1 MCAQPIQL
9 RLEETMPVPRDAAAL
24 AALSRLLTHGHH
36 DDPNELLEYPDTTIE
51 PPDGWLWQQHTPQPG
66 LLDPT
71 SYQLADSTVD
81 AHDLHAS
88 PVAALAD
95 GGNKPFTAAQNEY
108 CRRSLDVTMKGG
120 TTSAVIYPLAL
131 CELARHFRFRNLGG
145 ASAGAIAAALGA
157 SAELGRV
164 RATAGRQ
171 RTDVLGEHQV
181 AQGRLRQGFAGL
193 ADVIAWVT
201 QPDAPD
207 AAEEYRL
214 VQLFKPTQA
223 GLPLFRVIAAV
234 MRQQFVRGALLLLLS
249 LNTASRIVTLAAFAL
264 APLGLAAVAPWSPTR
279 WVPTSAWW
287 PYPYYWPAAVLLWL
301 AFGWLIPLAALIA
314 TRPRSTTAAPA
325 GFEEPLPVPD
335 PPAKPRAWFGTAI
348 VAGAAA
354 VAWFATALYT
364 MGWAGLLITVVFL
377 IAEVVLVL
385 LGFALGIMRVS
396 ATAKQHR
403 YGLIGGSGLATDD
416 DTLRGRLTAL
426 IDGAS
431 QVLPRRTVEPNLTDW
446 LTQAMADLAGLPAH
460 EVVRFGHLWTGADYV
475 PGDPD
480 GAARQAAKDSRQRC
494 INLELMS
501 TELIRKAPY
510 RFPLP
515 AAASDD
521 ERLWFDPGD
530 LDGVLPRRVIDAMT
544 LNEQPQQVTSLT
556 TGAPITLYRFPQP
569 WDLPVVFAT
578 RASLALPALFQS
590 LRLYEL
596 RQGAMRVR
604 TEFGARIARNGTD
617 LRFPISRAGEARVAQ
632 ELWLTDGG
640 VTSNFPIHMFDS
652 PLPLWPTVGIDLG
665 DYPAGAGH
673 QDVYLLGDA
682 QAAKHLAAPLKQAMS
697 SFLGAILGTSLQW
710 RDNAQ
715 LQMPAF
721 QARIAVVRQRTYEG
735 GNNLFMTRQ
744 DVASLAIRGV
754 VAGMRLRRR
763 FASDAQWQRQQWL
776 RLRVAGQNIVDVAQ
790 RLQTSLREQ
799 TYAELVPNQLTGHE
813 WARLDALEASVAG
826 QADPNPPSGPP
837 DAPEAPLDWYAPSG
851 PRTEIGLDEHG
862 RPVGFFANLT
872 TLVSSSRYLNAD
884 PDVLTDGVPL
894 PLAELRQVP
903 RS

>member
-1 MCAQPIQL
+1 
-9 RLEETMPVPRDAAAL
+9 MPVPRNAAAL
-24 AALSRLLTHGHH
+24 ATLSKLLHQGHH
-36 DDPNELLEYPDTTIE
+36 DDPSELLEYPDTTIE
-51 PPDGWLWQQHTPQPG
+51 PPEGWLWQQPTPQPG
-66 LLDPT
+66 LLDPA
-71 SYQLADSTVD
+71 SYGLADATADV
-81 AHDLHAS
+81 HDLHAA
-88 PVAALAD
+88 PAVAFAD
-95 GGNKPFTAAQNEY
+95 GGNRPFTATQNEY

-164 RATAGRQ
+164 RAASGQ
-171 RTDVLGEHQV
+171 VRTDVLGEQQV

-193 ADVIAWVT
+193 ADVIAWVA
-201 QPDAPD
+201 QPDAPA

-214 VQLFKPTQA
+214 VQLFKPTRA
-223 GLPLFRVIAAV
+223 GLPFFRVIAAA

-249 LNTASRIVTLAAFAL
+249 LNTVSRVVTLAAFLL
-264 APLGLAAVAPWSPTR
+264 APLGLAAVAPWARTR
-279 WVPTSAWW
+279 WVPSADWW

-314 TRPRSTTAAPA
+314 TRPKPAPASPA
-325 GFEEPLPVPD
+325 GFEEPLHMPD
-335 PPAKPRAWFGTAI
+335 PPAKPRAWFGTAFL
-348 VAGAAA
+348 AGAAA
-354 VAWFATALYT
+354 IGWFALALYT

-377 IAEVVLVL
+377 IAEIVFVL
-385 LGFALGIMRVS
+385 LGFVLGIVGIS

-416 DTLRGRLTAL
+416 DTLRGRLTRL
-426 IDGAS
+426 VDRAS

-446 LTQAMADLAGLPAH
+446 LTQAMADLAGLKAD
-460 EVVRFGHLWTGADYV
+460 EVLRFGHLWVGGDYV

-480 GAARQAAKDSRQRC
+480 GTGQRAAGDSRQRS

-515 AAASDD
+515 AATSDD
-521 ERLWFDPGD
+521 DRLYFDPDD
-530 LDGVLPRRVIDAMT
+530 LQGVLPRRVIEAMT
-544 LNEQPQQVTSLT
+544 LNEQPLRVTSLASGT
-556 TGAPITLYRFPQP
+556 TVTLYRFPQP

-596 RQGAMRVR
+596 RQGAVPVR
-604 TEFGARIARNGTD
+604 TEFGARIASNGVD
-617 LRFPISRAGEARVAQ
+617 LRFPVSRAGEARVAQ

-640 VTSNFPIHMFDS
+640 VTSNFPIHLFDS

-665 DYPAGAGH
+665 DYPAGAAH

-697 SFLGAILGTSLQW
+697 NFLGAILGTSLQW

-721 QARIAVVRQRTYEG
+721 QARIAVVRQRSYEG
-735 GNNLFMTRQ
+735 GNNLFMTRH

-799 TYAELVPNQLTGHE
+799 TYGHLVPEQLTGQE
-813 WARLDALEASVAG
+813 WAELDALEASVAG
-826 QADPNPPSGPP
+826 QADPNPPAGPVGAADP
-837 DAPEAPLDWYAPSG
+837 PLEWYVPSG
-851 PRTEIGLDEHG
+851 PRTEIGLDDHG

-884 PDVLTDGVPL
+884 PAVLKDGVPL